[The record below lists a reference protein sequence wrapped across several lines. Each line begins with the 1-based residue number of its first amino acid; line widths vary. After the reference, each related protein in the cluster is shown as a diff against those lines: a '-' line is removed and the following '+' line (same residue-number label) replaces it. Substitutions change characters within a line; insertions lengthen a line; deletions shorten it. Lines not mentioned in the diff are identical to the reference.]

1 MDIQPLTIEHLEFR
15 LVEEPGC
22 QRNWFVPH
30 MCDLIRYQP
39 DGCFALCD
47 GDNAIGMVTT
57 TAYQGVGWIGW
68 LYVAERCREQG
79 LGARLMQAAIS
90 YLKNAGMRTILLE
103 GVVEA
108 EPLYRRLGFR
118 RQFITQHFRLKRVD
132 MSRDTIDDSDLRVG
146 PFDKAA
152 LDDIVALDHAFFHQ
166 DRRRMFEIVI
176 ENENFGGCSVS
187 SSGRLMGFLWWTR
200 SEHNRQVGPCIVD
213 SRDSR
218 RNCLLSALL
227 ETAFDMDGKPLYLR
241 CPMVDSDRA
250 ALLVQCGAERVDY
263 HTIRMYLGEP
273 YRAESPGVLSLGCPG
288 KG

>member
-15 LVEEPGC
+15 LAEEPGC

-30 MCDLIRYQP
+30 MRDLIRYQP

-47 GDNAIGMVTT
+47 GDDVIGMVTT
-57 TAYQGVGWIGW
+57 TPYQAVGWIGW
-68 LYVAERCREQG
+68 LYVAERCRERG
-79 LGARLMQAAIS
+79 LGVRLMQTAIS
-90 YLKNAGMRTILLE
+90 YLQNAGMRTILLE

-118 RQFITQHFRLKRVD
+118 RQFITQHYRLDAAVV
-132 MSRDTIDDSDLRVG
+132 SRSADDDGDLRVG
-146 PFDKAA
+146 PFDKAG
-152 LDDIVALDHAFFHQ
+152 LDDIVALDRAFFHQ

-176 ENENFGGCSVS
+176 ENENFGGCVLSIND
-187 SSGRLMGFLWWTR
+187 GLRGYLWWTR
-200 SEHNRQVGPCIVD
+200 SEHNRQAGPCIID
-213 SRDSR
+213 SRDPR
-218 RNCLLSALL
+218 PNCLLSTLL
-227 ETAFDMDGKPLYLR
+227 ETAFDMDDRPLYLR

-263 HTIRMYLGEP
+263 HTVRMYLGEP
-273 YRAESPGVLSLGCPG
+273 YQAESPGVLSLGCPG